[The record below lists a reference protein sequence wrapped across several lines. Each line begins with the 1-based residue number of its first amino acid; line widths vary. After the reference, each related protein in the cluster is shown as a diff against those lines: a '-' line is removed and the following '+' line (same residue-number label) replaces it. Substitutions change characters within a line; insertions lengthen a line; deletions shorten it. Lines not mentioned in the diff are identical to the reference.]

1 MFRIFFISFSF
12 LVINVFGNVV
22 FAVVDV
28 SDDATQYSQPNTSK
42 SNNHPAA
49 ATGPGKLSTKLNLAE
64 NNPVAALLCKGI
76 RAFTGTVAKII
87 AVLMLIG
94 LGISLLS
101 ATQISPVTP
110 VTFMAVIIAVS
121 ILFSSE
127 YLVGRLMGDSGKGGV
142 DGMKA
147 CDCKYGLDQEYCKPS
162 KS

>member
-1 MFRIFFISFSF
+1 MFRIFFVSFTF
-12 LVINVFGNVV
+12 LVINVFGNV
-22 FAVVDV
+22 ALAAVDV
-28 SDDATQYSQPNTSK
+28 SDDTTQSTTT
-42 SNNHPAA
+42 SNNKNLPPAE
-49 ATGPGKLSTKLNLAE
+49 TKPKEISKKLNLAE

-110 VTFMAVIIAVS
+110 VTFMAVIIAVAM
-121 ILFSSE
+121 LFSSE
-127 YLVGRLMGDSGKGGV
+127 YLVGRLMGDSGKGGA

-147 CDCKYGLDQEYCKPS
+147 CDCKYGLDKEYCKPS
-162 KS
+162 KQAL